1 MDAARDSL
9 PWRPLRCSA
18 STVRFESPVDCTGY
32 GESFR
37 RSTPEILRNQ

>member
-9 PWRPLRCSA
+9 PWRPLRC
-18 STVRFESPVDCTGY
+18 CTGY